1 MVGIRCTDQT
11 DSGGHVSSRNTAV
24 FAVPAPLWDTDPM
37 LDALAARDI
46 AQLFRLVQRETKVSQ
61 SHLGV
66 AVGLSQAQVSEI
78 IGGSRRVSSIDV
90 LTRIASGLGMSS
102 RARITLMLGDRNRTT
117 ATVPFEAGSAGQQTT
132 DQEFTARYG
141 DVEAVY
147 PSRSEFT
154 SRMPPHD
161 LFDNA
166 TDIRAVGLSLNLI
179 CQQYADS
186 QLAQLAQN
194 GARLRLLFLDPAG
207 NAIRQ
212 REIEEDMTAGTLG
225 ALTTL
230 NLQGVLRVRD
240 RLPADIRDRIEVAT
254 YDQTIRANI
263 TLINDSLCIAQH
275 YLPHARGV
283 ESPTMVIKKR
293 WPAAGLYHVFERT
306 FDELWSGGHPR

>member
-1 MVGIRCTDQT
+1 MSTRAATT
-11 DSGGHVSSRNTAV
+11 
-24 FAVPAPLWDTDPM
+24 FAVPEHLWETDGM

-46 AQLFRLVQRETKVSQ
+46 AQVFRLIQRETRVSQ
-61 SHLGV
+61 THLGV
-66 AVGLSQAQVSEI
+66 ATGLSQAQVSEI
-78 IGGSRRVSSIDV
+78 IGGGRRVSSIDV
-90 LTRIASGLGMSS
+90 LTRISTGLCMPSE
-102 RARITLMLGDRNRTT
+102 ARVVLLLGDRSHGIAPTT
-117 ATVPFEAGSAGQQTT
+117 TPSGDVIAAQPAPYAQALAEEAQA
-132 DQEFTARYG
+132 ERYA

-154 SRMPPHD
+154 SKMPPHA
-161 LFDNA
+161 LFDCA

-186 QLAQLAQN
+186 QLAQLVAN

-207 NAIRQ
+207 GAMRQ
-212 REIEEDMTAGTLG
+212 REIEEDMTAGNLG

-230 NLQGVLRVRD
+230 NLQGLLRVRD

-254 YDQTIRANI
+254 YDQTIRVNI
-263 TLINDSLCIAQH
+263 TLINDSLCIAQQ

-283 ESPTMVIKKR
+283 ESPTMVIRKR

-306 FDELWSGGHPR
+306 FDELWSGGQPR

>member
-1 MVGIRCTDQT
+1 M
-11 DSGGHVSSRNTAV
+11 SSRAGTT
-24 FAVPAPLWDTDPM
+24 FSVPEHLWATDGM

-46 AQLFRLVQRETKVSQ
+46 AQVFRLIQRETRVSQ
-61 SHLGV
+61 THLGV
-66 AVGLSQAQVSEI
+66 AIGLSQAQVSEI

-90 LTRIASGLGMSS
+90 LTRISSGLCMPTD
-102 RARITLMLGDRNRTT
+102 ARVVLMLGDRSHGTAPTT
-117 ATVPFEAGSAGQQTT
+117 TSSGDVIATPYAQTLAEDALT
-132 DQEFTARYG
+132 ERYA

-154 SRMPPHD
+154 SKMPPHA
-161 LFDNA
+161 LFDCA

-186 QLAQLAQN
+186 RLAQLAQD

-207 NAIRQ
+207 AAIRQ
-212 REIEEDMTAGTLG
+212 REIEEGMTAGTLG

-230 NLQGVLRVRD
+230 NLQGILRVRD

-254 YDQTIRANI
+254 YDQTIRVNI
-263 TLINDSLCIAQH
+263 TLINDSLCVAQQ

-306 FDELWSGGHPR
+306 FDELWSGGQPR

>member
-1 MVGIRCTDQT
+1 MSTRAAATFSVPEQLWETD
-11 DSGGHVSSRNTAV
+11 A
-24 FAVPAPLWDTDPM
+24 M

-46 AQLFRLVQRETKVSQ
+46 AQMFRLIQRETRVSQ
-61 SHLGV
+61 THLGV
-66 AVGLSQAQVSEI
+66 ATGLSQAQVSEI

-90 LTRIASGLGMSS
+90 LTRISTGLCMPAE
-102 RARITLMLGDRNRTT
+102 ARVVLLLGDRSHS
-117 ATVPFEAGSAGQQTT
+117 ATSAPSGDVFAAQPAPYVQGLAEEALIERFA
-132 DQEFTARYG
+132 

-154 SRMPPHD
+154 SKMPPHA
-161 LFDNA
+161 LFDCA

-186 QLAQLAQN
+186 RLAQLAQD
-194 GARLRLLFLDPAG
+194 GARIRLLFLDPAG
-207 NAIRQ
+207 TAIRQ
-212 REIEEDMTAGTLG
+212 REIEEDMTAGHLG
-225 ALTTL
+225 ALTAL

-240 RLPADIRDRIEVAT
+240 RLPAEMRDRIEVAT
-254 YDQTIRANI
+254 YDQTIRVNI
-263 TLINDSLCIAQH
+263 TLINDSLCIAQQ

-306 FDELWSGGHPR
+306 FDELWSGSQPR

>member
-1 MVGIRCTDQT
+1 MSTRTAPTFSVPEHLWETD
-11 DSGGHVSSRNTAV
+11 A
-24 FAVPAPLWDTDPM
+24 M
-37 LDALAARDI
+37 LDALAARDV
-46 AQLFRLVQRETKVSQ
+46 AQVFRLIQRETRVSQ
-61 SHLGV
+61 THLGV
-66 AVGLSQAQVSEI
+66 AIGLSQAQVSEI
-78 IGGSRRVSSIDV
+78 LGGSRRVSSIDV
-90 LTRIASGLGMSS
+90 LTRISTGLCMPTD
-102 RARITLMLGDRNRTT
+102 ARVVLLLGDRSHGIGAATT
-117 ATVPFEAGSAGQQTT
+117 PSSDVIAAPNVQAVAEEALVERFA
-132 DQEFTARYG
+132 

-154 SRMPPHD
+154 SKMPPHA
-161 LFDNA
+161 LFDCA

-186 QLAQLAQN
+186 HLAQLVQD

-207 NAIRQ
+207 AAIRH

-225 ALTTL
+225 ALTSL

-254 YDQTIRANI
+254 YDQTIRVNI

-306 FDELWSGGHPR
+306 FDELWSGGQPR

>member
-1 MVGIRCTDQT
+1 MSTRAGTAFSVPEHLWGTD
-11 DSGGHVSSRNTAV
+11 G
-24 FAVPAPLWDTDPM
+24 M

-46 AQLFRLVQRETKVSQ
+46 AQVFRLIQRETRVSQ
-61 SHLGV
+61 THLGV
-66 AVGLSQAQVSEI
+66 AIGLSQAQVSEI

-90 LTRIASGLGMSS
+90 LTRISTGLCMPTE
-102 RARITLMLGDRNRTT
+102 ARVVLMLGDRSHGTT
-117 ATVPFEAGSAGQQTT
+117 PTT
-132 DQEFTARYG
+132 TSSG
-141 DVEAVY
+141 DVIADPYAQTLAEDALAERYADVDAVY

-154 SRMPPHD
+154 SKMPPHA
-161 LFDNA
+161 LFDCA

-186 QLAQLAQN
+186 RLAQLAQD

-207 NAIRQ
+207 TAIRQ

-230 NLQGVLRVRD
+230 NLQGILRVRD

-254 YDQTIRANI
+254 YDQTIRVNI
-263 TLINDSLCIAQH
+263 TLINDSLCIAQQ

-306 FDELWSGGHPR
+306 FDELWSGGQPR